1 MQPAEG
7 HARICLEPG
16 VLLQDSLQRVSQE
29 KVSSAAGGGE
39 SLHGDG
45 QWCSIHQCSQWAW
58 RSLIKGAM
66 QYTREVLLFLLR
78 RFIKFNEDIEAFH

>member
-1 MQPAEG
+1 M
-7 HARICLEPG
+7 
-16 VLLQDSLQRVSQE
+16 VLQDSLQKFSQE
-29 KVSSAAGGGE
+29 EVSSAAGRGE

-45 QWCSIHQCSQWAW
+45 QGCSIQECSQRAW

-66 QYTREVLLFLLR
+66 QYTREVLLFLLH